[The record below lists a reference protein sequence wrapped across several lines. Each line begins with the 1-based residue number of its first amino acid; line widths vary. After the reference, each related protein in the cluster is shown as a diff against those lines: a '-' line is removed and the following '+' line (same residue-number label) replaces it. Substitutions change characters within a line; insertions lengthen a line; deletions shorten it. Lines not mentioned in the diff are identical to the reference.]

1 MGTQKT
7 TRAQRMAESYADV
20 LIRAGV
26 LQQRP
31 RQVSLEQELK
41 QKLASGETNWW
52 LICLGQQT
60 NRNQ

>member
-1 MGTQKT
+1 MGTEKT

-31 RQVSLEQELK
+31 RQVSLEQELQ

-52 LICLGQQT
+52 AICLGRQA

>member
-1 MGTQKT
+1 MGAQKT

-31 RQVSLEQELK
+31 RQASLEQELQ

-52 LICLGQQT
+52 AICLGQQT